1 MPRPPHWHWTSSF
14 AFSGDMLS
22 YHSAIHIFIFIYIYI
37 FHKNDIHKLNTF
49 GAFRQISGCFAQGVL
64 VVVGTNA
71 DRDGS
76 GGTDWWSRNCGTGMY
91 THYFFFLVGVFFLCV
106 CVCVC
111 VASGLHRSDSTLI
124 PRNLQPPGPIGVRQ
138 AASLLAYITL
148 LVLWLYAEYL
158 ARR

>member
-1 MPRPPHWHWTSSF
+1 MSPPVSAACRVHRIGIGRRALHSRATC
-14 AFSGDMLS
+14 
-22 YHSAIHIFIFIYIYI
+22 YHTTVLYIYLYLYIYI

-91 THYFFFLVGVFFLCV
+91 THYFFFSCRCFFLV

-111 VASGLHRSDSTLI
+111 GIRTTSV
-124 PRNLQPPGPIGVRQ
+124 
-138 AASLLAYITL
+138 
-148 LVLWLYAEYL
+148 
-158 ARR
+158 